1 MHTSPT
7 PANISPSDAIHTA
20 PRPSRFCTMAIAAT
34 LMAVPMS
41 LPAAAGDITAHG
53 ISTFGELKYD
63 AGFPHLDYVNPD
75 APKGGEISVWGF
87 GSFDSMHPYSTK
99 GRSGQLSS
107 IFFESL
113 LESTAD
119 EPDSSYGLVAE
130 SMEYPEDRSEVIFNM
145 RPEARFSDGTPLTAA
160 DVVFSYEI
168 LRDKGLP
175 SFRAVIEKQVASA
188 EALGPHRVKFTFKD
202 GVPTRDLPQT
212 VGGLPIFSK
221 TYYET
226 SGADFEDST
235 LTPAIGSGPYILDSI
250 DVGQQIV
257 YRRNP
262 DYWGKDLPIN
272 KGRHNFDSIR
282 VEYFADYNSAFE
294 GFKAGT
300 YTFRT
305 EASSKIWATSYDFPA
320 MEKGWA
326 VKDTPPDGTLASG
339 QSFVFN
345 LRRDRFQDIRVRK
358 AVGMMFNF
366 EWSNKT
372 LFYGIYERIE
382 SFWENSY
389 LKASGMPGAGEL
401 AFLSPIADI
410 LPEGVLDSAAVEA
423 PVSSERQLDRKNLRA
438 ASALLDAAGWVIGDD
453 GLRRNAAGETL
464 KLEILNDS
472 QAFDRV
478 INPYIENLRQL
489 GVDAVHTRVDN
500 AQMTERER
508 SFDFDMVV
516 GNFRTSLTSGAGLK
530 QYFGSES
537 AEFSIFNLSGYG
549 SAAADQ
555 LIEDVLAAG
564 DRTTLNDATRALDR
578 VLRAEVF
585 WVPQW
590 FKNTHTVA
598 YYDMYRYP
606 EKLPPYALGTLDF
619 WWFDQDAYARLKADG
634 AF

>member
-1 MHTSPT
+1 
-7 PANISPSDAIHTA
+7 
-20 PRPSRFCTMAIAAT
+20 MAMAAG
-34 LMAVPMS
+34 
-41 LPAAAGDITAHG
+41 LPASADVITAHG
-53 ISTFGELKYD
+53 ISTFGELKYSAD
-63 AGFPHLDYVNPD
+63 FEHLDYVNPD
-75 APKGGEISVWGF
+75 APKGGEISMWGF

-99 GRSGQLSS
+99 GRAGQYSS
-107 IFFESL
+107 IFYESL
-113 LESTAD
+113 LEGSSD
-119 EPDSSYGLVAE
+119 EPDSVYGLVAE

-145 RPEARFSDGTPLTAA
+145 RPEARFSDGSPLTAA
-160 DVVFSYEI
+160 DVVFSYEV

-188 EALGPHRVKFTFKD
+188 EALGPHRVKFTFKA

-221 TYYET
+221 AYYET
-226 SGADFEDST
+226 SGADFEEST
-235 LTPAIGSGPYILDSI
+235 LTPAVGSGPYVLESI
-250 DVGQQIV
+250 DVGQQII
-257 YRRNP
+257 YKRNP

-272 KGRHNFDSIR
+272 KGRHNFDTIR

-300 YTFRT
+300 YTFRS
-305 EASSKIWATSYDFPA
+305 EASSKIWATGYDFPA
-320 MEKGWA
+320 IEKGWA

-339 QSFVFN
+339 QSFLFN
-345 LRRDRFQDIRVRK
+345 LRRERFQDIRVRK
-358 AVGMMFNF
+358 AIGMMFNF

-372 LFYGIYERIE
+372 LFYGIYARME

-389 LKASGMPGAGEL
+389 LKASGMPQPGEL
-401 AFLSPIADI
+401 AFLTPLADI
-410 LPEGVLDSAAVEA
+410 LPPGVLDSPAVTA

-438 ASALLDAAGWVIGDD
+438 ASALLDEAGWPVGDD
-453 GLRRNAAGETL
+453 GIRRNAAGETL
-464 KLEILNDS
+464 KLEILNDIQS
-472 QAFDRV
+472 FDRV
-478 INPYIENLRQL
+478 INPFVENLQKL
-489 GVDAVHTRVDN
+489 GIDAVHTRVDN

-508 SFDFDMVV
+508 NFDFDMVT

-537 AEFSIFNLSGYG
+537 ADISLFNLAGYR
-549 SAAADQ
+549 SEAADR
-555 LIEDVLAAG
+555 LIEDVIAAG
-564 DRTTLNDATRALDR
+564 DRKTLNDATRALDR

-590 FKNTHTVA
+590 FRNTHNIA

-606 EKLPPYALGTLDF
+606 DTLPPYALGILDF
-619 WWFDQDAYARLKADG
+619 WWFDQDAFARLKAKG

>member
-1 MHTSPT
+1 MFMNSIYSHRLRIN
-7 PANISPSDAIHTA
+7 AVI
-20 PRPSRFCTMAIAAT
+20 AT
-34 LMAVPMS
+34 LSSA
-41 LPAAAGDITAHG
+41 LILAFPACADLIKSHG
-53 ISTFGELKYD
+53 ISTFGDLKYE

-87 GSFDSMHPYSTK
+87 GSFDSMHPYTTK

-113 LESTAD
+113 LEGTAD
-119 EPDSSYGLVAE
+119 EPDAVYGLVAE
-130 SMEYPEDRSEVIFNM
+130 SLEYPEDRSHVIFNM
-145 RPEARFSDGTPLTAA
+145 RPEARFSDGSPLTAD

-175 SFRAVIEKQVASA
+175 SFRAVIQKQVKSA
-188 EALGPHRVKFTFKD
+188 EALSPHRVKFTFKA
-202 GVPTRDLPQT
+202 GEPTRDLPQT

-221 TYYET
+221 AYYEA
-226 SGADFEDST
+226 SGADFEAST
-235 LTPAIGSGPYILDSI
+235 LTPGIGSGPYVLDSLE
-250 DVGQQIV
+250 VGHQIV

-262 DYWGKDLPIN
+262 AYWGKDLQIN
-272 KGRHNFDSIR
+272 KGRHNFDRIR
-282 VEYFADYNSAFE
+282 IEYFADYNSAFE

-300 YTFRT
+300 YTYRT
-305 EASSKIWATSYDFPA
+305 EASSKIWATGYDFPA
-320 MEKGWA
+320 IQNGWA
-326 VKDTPPDGTLASG
+326 KKDTPPDGTLASG

-345 LRRDRFQDIRVRK
+345 LRRPKFQDKRVRQ
-358 AVGMMFNF
+358 AIGMMFNF

-372 LFYGIYERIE
+372 LFYGIYERID

-389 LKASGMPGAGEL
+389 LKAEGLPTEGEL
-401 AFLSPIADI
+401 AFLRPLADK
-410 LPEGVLDSAAVEA
+410 LYEGVLDGPVVMA
-423 PVSSERQLDRKNLRA
+423 PTSSERQLDRKNLRR
-438 ASALLDAAGWVIGDD
+438 ASAMLDEAGWQVGDD
-453 GLRRNAAGETL
+453 GMRRNAAGETL
-464 KLEILNDS
+464 QVEILNDS

-478 INPYIENLRQL
+478 INPYIENLRAL
-489 GVDAVHTRVDN
+489 GVDAVHTRIDN

-508 SFDFDMVV
+508 SFNFDMVV
-516 GNFRTSLTSGAGLK
+516 GNFRTALTPGSELE

-537 AEFSIFNLSGYG
+537 AEFSIFNLAGFG
-549 SAAADQ
+549 SEAVDSLIDSVTAAK
-555 LIEDVLAAG
+555 
-564 DRTTLNDATRALDR
+564 DRATLDDATRALDR

-606 EKLPPYALGTLDF
+606 QNLPPYGLGTLDF
-619 WWFDQDAYARLKADG
+619 WWFDQAAHDELKAAG

>member
-1 MHTSPT
+1 MRTFLSRSHLS
-7 PANISPSDAIHTA
+7 H
-20 PRPSRFCTMAIAAT
+20 PRRMAAT
-34 LMAVPMS
+34 TAICMAMAAG
-41 LPAAAGDITAHG
+41 LPASADVITAHG
-53 ISTFGELKYD
+53 ISTFGELKYSAD
-63 AGFPHLDYVNPD
+63 FEHLDYVNPD
-75 APKGGEISVWGF
+75 APKGGEISMWGF

-99 GRSGQLSS
+99 GRAGQYSS
-107 IFFESL
+107 IFYESL
-113 LESTAD
+113 LEGSSD
-119 EPDSSYGLVAE
+119 EPDSVYGLVAE

-145 RPEARFSDGTPLTAA
+145 RPEARFSDGSPLTAT
-160 DVVFSYEI
+160 DVVFSYEV

-188 EALGPHRVKFTFKD
+188 EALGPHRVKFTFKA

-221 TYYET
+221 AYYET
-226 SGADFEDST
+226 SGADFEEST
-235 LTPAIGSGPYILDSI
+235 LTPAVGSGPYVLESI
-250 DVGQQIV
+250 DVGQQII
-257 YRRNP
+257 YKRNP

-272 KGRHNFDSIR
+272 RGRHNFDTIR

-300 YTFRT
+300 YTFRS
-305 EASSKIWATSYDFPA
+305 EASSKIWATGYDFPA
-320 MEKGWA
+320 IEKGWA

-339 QSFVFN
+339 QSFLFN
-345 LRRDRFQDIRVRK
+345 LRRERFQDIRVRK
-358 AVGMMFNF
+358 AIGMMFNF

-372 LFYGIYERIE
+372 LFYGIYARME

-389 LKASGMPGAGEL
+389 LKASGMPQPGEL
-401 AFLSPIADI
+401 AFLTPLADI
-410 LPEGVLDSAAVEA
+410 LPPGVLDSPAVTA

-438 ASALLDAAGWVIGDD
+438 ASALLDEAGWPVGDD
-453 GLRRNAAGETL
+453 GIRRNAAGETL
-464 KLEILNDS
+464 KLEILNDIQS
-472 QAFDRV
+472 FDRV
-478 INPYIENLRQL
+478 INPFVENLQKL
-489 GVDAVHTRVDN
+489 GIDAVHTRVDN

-508 SFDFDMVV
+508 NFDFDMVT

-537 AEFSIFNLSGYG
+537 ADISLFNLAGYR
-549 SAAADQ
+549 SEAADR
-555 LIEDVLAAG
+555 LIEDVIAAG
-564 DRTTLNDATRALDR
+564 DRKTLNDATRALDR

-590 FKNTHTVA
+590 FRNTHNIA

-606 EKLPPYALGTLDF
+606 DTLPPYALGILDF
-619 WWFDQDAYARLKADG
+619 WWFDQDAFARLKAEG

>member
-1 MHTSPT
+1 MRTFLSRSHLS
-7 PANISPSDAIHTA
+7 H
-20 PRPSRFCTMAIAAT
+20 PRRMAAT
-34 LMAVPMS
+34 TAICMAMAAG
-41 LPAAAGDITAHG
+41 LPASADVITAHG
-53 ISTFGELKYD
+53 ISTFGELKYSAD
-63 AGFPHLDYVNPD
+63 FEHLDYVNPD
-75 APKGGEISVWGF
+75 APKGGEISMWGF

-99 GRSGQLSS
+99 GRAGQYSS
-107 IFFESL
+107 IFYESL
-113 LESTAD
+113 LEGSSD
-119 EPDSSYGLVAE
+119 EPDSVYGLVAE

-145 RPEARFSDGTPLTAA
+145 RPEARFSDGSPLTAA
-160 DVVFSYEI
+160 DVVFSYEV

-188 EALGPHRVKFTFKD
+188 EALGPHRVKFTFKA

-221 TYYET
+221 AYYET
-226 SGADFEDST
+226 SGADFEEST
-235 LTPAIGSGPYILDSI
+235 LTPAVGSGPYVLESI
-250 DVGQQIV
+250 DVGQQII
-257 YRRNP
+257 YKRNP

-272 KGRHNFDSIR
+272 KGRHNFDTIR

-300 YTFRT
+300 YTFRS
-305 EASSKIWATSYDFPA
+305 EASSKIWATGYDFPA
-320 MEKGWA
+320 IEKGWA

-339 QSFVFN
+339 QSFLFN
-345 LRRDRFQDIRVRK
+345 LRRERFQDIRVRK
-358 AVGMMFNF
+358 AIGMMFNF

-372 LFYGIYERIE
+372 LFYGIYARME

-389 LKASGMPGAGEL
+389 LKASGMPQPGEL
-401 AFLSPIADI
+401 AFLTPLADI
-410 LPEGVLDSAAVEA
+410 LPPGVLDSPAVTA

-438 ASALLDAAGWVIGDD
+438 ASALLDEAGWPVGDD
-453 GLRRNAAGETL
+453 GIRRNAAGETL
-464 KLEILNDS
+464 KLEILNDIQS
-472 QAFDRV
+472 FDRV
-478 INPYIENLRQL
+478 INPFVENLQKL
-489 GVDAVHTRVDN
+489 GIDAVHTRVDN

-508 SFDFDMVV
+508 NFDFDMVT

-537 AEFSIFNLSGYG
+537 ADISLFNLAGYR
-549 SAAADQ
+549 SEAADR
-555 LIEDVLAAG
+555 LIEDVIAAG
-564 DRTTLNDATRALDR
+564 DRKTLNDATRALDR

-590 FKNTHTVA
+590 FRNTHNIA

-606 EKLPPYALGTLDF
+606 DTLPPYALGILDF
-619 WWFDQDAYARLKADG
+619 WWFDQDAFARLKAEG

>member
-1 MHTSPT
+1 MRTFLSRSHLS
-7 PANISPSDAIHTA
+7 H
-20 PRPSRFCTMAIAAT
+20 PRRMAAT
-34 LMAVPMS
+34 TAICMAMAAG
-41 LPAAAGDITAHG
+41 LPASADVITAHG
-53 ISTFGELKYD
+53 ISTFGELKYSAD
-63 AGFPHLDYVNPD
+63 FEHLDYVNPD
-75 APKGGEISVWGF
+75 APKGGEISMWGF

-99 GRSGQLSS
+99 GRAGQYSS
-107 IFFESL
+107 IFYESL
-113 LESTAD
+113 LEGSSD
-119 EPDSSYGLVAE
+119 EPDSVYGLVAE

-145 RPEARFSDGTPLTAA
+145 RPEARFSDGSPLTAA
-160 DVVFSYEI
+160 DVVFSFEV

-188 EALGPHRVKFTFKD
+188 EALGPHRVKFTFKA

-221 TYYET
+221 AYYET
-226 SGADFEDST
+226 SGADFEEST
-235 LTPAIGSGPYILDSI
+235 LTPAVGSGPYVLESI
-250 DVGQQIV
+250 DVGQQII
-257 YRRNP
+257 YKRNP

-272 KGRHNFDSIR
+272 KGRHNFDTIR

-300 YTFRT
+300 YTFRS
-305 EASSKIWATSYDFPA
+305 EASSKIWATGYDFPA
-320 MEKGWA
+320 IEKGWA

-339 QSFVFN
+339 QSFLFN
-345 LRRDRFQDIRVRK
+345 LRRERFQDIRVRK
-358 AVGMMFNF
+358 AIGMMFNF

-372 LFYGIYERIE
+372 LFYGIYARME

-389 LKASGMPGAGEL
+389 LKASGMPQPGEL
-401 AFLSPIADI
+401 AFLAPLADI
-410 LPEGVLDSAAVEA
+410 LPPGVLDSPAVTA

-438 ASALLDAAGWVIGDD
+438 ASALLDEAGWPVGDD
-453 GLRRNAAGETL
+453 GIRRNAAGETL
-464 KLEILNDS
+464 KLEILNDIQS
-472 QAFDRV
+472 FDRV
-478 INPYIENLRQL
+478 INPFVENLQKL
-489 GVDAVHTRVDN
+489 GIDAVHTRVDN

-508 SFDFDMVV
+508 NFDFDMVT

-537 AEFSIFNLSGYG
+537 ADISLFNLAGYR
-549 SAAADQ
+549 SEAADR
-555 LIEDVLAAG
+555 LIEDVIAAG
-564 DRTTLNDATRALDR
+564 DRKTLNDATRALDR

-590 FKNTHTVA
+590 FRNTHNIA

-606 EKLPPYALGTLDF
+606 DTLPPYALGILDF
-619 WWFDQDAYARLKADG
+619 WWFDQDAFARLKAEG

>member
-1 MHTSPT
+1 MFMRSFSLKPLRVQ
-7 PANISPSDAIHTA
+7 A
-20 PRPSRFCTMAIAAT
+20 
-34 LMAVPMS
+34 LGLV
-41 LPAAAGDITAHG
+41 LPAALALAAPANADIITSHG
-53 ISTFGELKYD
+53 ISTFGELKYE

-87 GSFDSMHPYSTK
+87 GSFDSMHPYTTK

-113 LESTAD
+113 LEGTAD
-119 EPDSSYGLVAE
+119 EPDAVYGLVAE
-130 SMEYPEDRSEVIFNM
+130 SLEYPEDRSHVIFNM
-145 RPEARFSDGTPLTAA
+145 RPEARFSDGSPLTAD

-175 SFRAVIEKQVASA
+175 SFRAVIQKQVESA
-188 EALGPHRVKFTFKD
+188 EALGPHRVKFTFKE
-202 GVPTRDLPQT
+202 GEPTRDLPQT

-221 TYYET
+221 AYYEA
-226 SGADFEDST
+226 SGADFEAST
-235 LTPAIGSGPYILDSI
+235 LTPGIGSGPYVLDSLE
-250 DVGQQIV
+250 VGQQIV

-262 DYWGKDLPIN
+262 DYWGNDLPIN
-272 KGRHNFDSIR
+272 KGRHNFDRIR
-282 VEYFADYNSAFE
+282 IEYFADYNSAFE

-300 YTFRT
+300 YTYRT
-305 EASSKIWATSYDFPA
+305 EASSKIWATGYDFPA
-320 MEKGWA
+320 IQNGWA
-326 VKDTPPDGTLASG
+326 KKDTPPDGTLASG

-345 LRRDRFQDIRVRK
+345 LRRDKFQDKRVRQ
-358 AVGMMFNF
+358 AIGMMFNF

-372 LFYGIYERIE
+372 LFYGIYERID

-389 LKASGMPGAGEL
+389 LKAEGAPTEGEL
-401 AFLSPIADI
+401 AFLRPLADK
-410 LPEGVLDSAAVEA
+410 LPEGVLDGPVVMA
-423 PVSSERQLDRKNLRA
+423 PASSERQLDRKNLRR
-438 ASALLDAAGWVIGDD
+438 ASAMLDEAGWPVGDD
-453 GLRRNAAGETL
+453 GMRRNAAGETL
-464 KLEILNDS
+464 QVEILNDS

-478 INPYIENLRQL
+478 INPYIENLRAL
-489 GVDAVHTRVDN
+489 GVDAVHTRIDN

-508 SFDFDMVV
+508 SFNFDMVV
-516 GNFRTSLTSGAGLK
+516 GNFRTALTPGSELE

-537 AEFSIFNLSGYG
+537 AEFSIFNLAGFG
-549 SAAADQ
+549 SEAVDSLIDSVTAA
-555 LIEDVLAAG
+555 E
-564 DRTTLNDATRALDR
+564 DRTTLDDATRALDR

-606 EKLPPYALGTLDF
+606 ENLPPYALGTLDF
-619 WWFDQDAYARLKADG
+619 WWFDQAAHDKLKAAG

>member
-1 MHTSPT
+1 MRTFLSRSHLS
-7 PANISPSDAIHTA
+7 H
-20 PRPSRFCTMAIAAT
+20 PRRMAAT
-34 LMAVPMS
+34 TAICMAMAAG
-41 LPAAAGDITAHG
+41 LPASADVITAHG
-53 ISTFGELKYD
+53 ISTFGELKYSAD
-63 AGFPHLDYVNPD
+63 FEHLDYVNPD
-75 APKGGEISVWGF
+75 APKGGEISMWGF

-99 GRSGQLSS
+99 GRAGQYSS
-107 IFFESL
+107 IFYESL
-113 LESTAD
+113 LEGSSD
-119 EPDSSYGLVAE
+119 EPDSVYGLVAE

-145 RPEARFSDGTPLTAA
+145 RPEARFSDGSPLTAA
-160 DVVFSYEI
+160 DVVFSYEV

-188 EALGPHRVKFTFKD
+188 EALGPHRVKFTFKA

-221 TYYET
+221 AYYET
-226 SGADFEDST
+226 SGADFEEST
-235 LTPAIGSGPYILDSI
+235 LTPAVGSGPYVLESI
-250 DVGQQIV
+250 DVGQQII
-257 YRRNP
+257 YKRNP

-272 KGRHNFDSIR
+272 KGRHNFDTIR

-300 YTFRT
+300 YTFRS
-305 EASSKIWATSYDFPA
+305 EASSKIWATGYDFPA
-320 MEKGWA
+320 IEKGWA

-339 QSFVFN
+339 QSFLFN
-345 LRRDRFQDIRVRK
+345 LRRERFQDIRVRK
-358 AVGMMFNF
+358 AIGMMFNF

-372 LFYGIYERIE
+372 LFYGIYARME

-389 LKASGMPGAGEL
+389 LKASGMPQPGEL
-401 AFLSPIADI
+401 AFLTPLADI
-410 LPEGVLDSAAVEA
+410 LPPGVLDSPAVTA

-438 ASALLDAAGWVIGDD
+438 ASALLDEAGWPVDDD
-453 GLRRNAAGETL
+453 GIRRNAAGETL
-464 KLEILNDS
+464 KLEILNDIQS
-472 QAFDRV
+472 FDRV
-478 INPYIENLRQL
+478 INPFVENLQKL
-489 GVDAVHTRVDN
+489 GIDAVHTRVDN

-508 SFDFDMVV
+508 NFDFDMVT

-537 AEFSIFNLSGYG
+537 ADISLFNLAGYR
-549 SAAADQ
+549 SEAADR
-555 LIEDVLAAG
+555 LIEDVIAAG
-564 DRTTLNDATRALDR
+564 DRKTLNDATRALDR

-590 FKNTHTVA
+590 FRNTHNIA

-606 EKLPPYALGTLDF
+606 DTLPPYALGILDF
-619 WWFDQDAYARLKADG
+619 WWFDQDAFARLKAEG